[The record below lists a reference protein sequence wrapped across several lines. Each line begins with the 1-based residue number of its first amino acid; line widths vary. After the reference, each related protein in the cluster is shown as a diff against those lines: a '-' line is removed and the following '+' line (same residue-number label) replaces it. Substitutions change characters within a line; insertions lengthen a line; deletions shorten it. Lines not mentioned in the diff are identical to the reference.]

1 MHFQHGPFNSQEN
14 FIGDSPMSRYFT
26 LLLLFLLVIPTPGRG
41 QQSQDELFTSLVSA
55 AQRAQ
60 HVNDYDAAANG
71 YEQAVKLRQDIPELW
86 ADLGLMQYESQDFA
100 GSVRSFQQALRLKPS
115 LYVPH
120 LFLGLDCM
128 RMGNANEAIPYLL
141 KAETMNHT
149 DPLVPL
155 TLGRAYS
162 SQRNFQ
168 AAALAYERAI
178 ELDSAKSS
186 AWFGLGIARVNEVEE
201 DARRITEEDQNSSYA
216 KILYAES
223 LAKQARYTEAIDTYR
238 IVPPAQPQ
246 PPCTHAKLGFLLL
259 KQRDAADAA
268 AAFQVERQ
276 TDPGCSLAVLGQARL
291 RLDAGSDDDA
301 LTLLEDLWN
310 RDRGFFTSNASV
322 VIDGMVEARNSA
334 FQQFLEQQSNVKA
347 LSGDFSG
354 FLTDVFRGQSP
365 PPQASLP
372 SSGPIS
378 RTAQEDYSSGRY
390 SQCVARSKNSLRT
403 KNVVGLQLLAT
414 CAYFTGD
421 YKLAS
426 NASEALAAVAP
437 HSLAAVYWSI
447 KANEHLAFIALDKFQ
462 QLEPD
467 SSRTHLLLGDIYRQ
481 RMRFEDAE
489 AEYQRALAISPGDP
503 AALIGL
509 ASAYLGDGNI
519 GKARET
525 AQVALDLT
533 PDDPELNLLMAEALI
548 ANQELAPAERYL
560 QKALNAKPQMLSH
573 VHALLGEVYAD
584 AGETQQAIDQLV
596 LGIKSDEDGSLHYQ
610 LARLYRKIGNSKDA
624 DAAMEQMKVMKQ
636 LRRQQRAVA
645 AVRDSGPSTPD
656 AWP

>member
-1 MHFQHGPFNSQEN
+1 
-14 FIGDSPMSRYFT
+14 MSGYFT
-26 LLLLFLLVIPTPGRG
+26 PLLLLLLVIPTPGRC
-41 QQSQDELFTSLVSA
+41 QQSQDERFTSLVSA

-60 HVNDYDAAANG
+60 RANDYDAAANS
-71 YEQAVKLRQDIPELW
+71 YKQAVRLRQDVPELW
-86 ADLGLMQYESQDFA
+86 ADLGLMQYESHDFA
-100 GSVRSFQQALRLKPS
+100 GSVRSFQEALRLKPS

-141 KAETMNHT
+141 KAQTMNHT

-162 SQRNFQ
+162 SQRQFQ
-168 AAALAYERAI
+168 AASLAYERAI
-178 ELDSAKSS
+178 ELDSGKSS
-186 AWFGLGIARVNEVEE
+186 AWFGLGIARLNEVEE

-216 KILYAES
+216 KILFAES
-223 LAKQARYTEAIDTYR
+223 LAKQARYTEAIDAYR
-238 IVPPAQPQ
+238 IVPAAQPQ

-259 KQRDAADAA
+259 KQRDAAGAA
-268 AAFQVERQ
+268 AAFQLERQ

-291 RLDAGSDDDA
+291 RLDAGSDNDA

-310 RDRGFFTSNASV
+310 RDQGFFTSNAPV
-322 VIDGMVEARNSA
+322 LVDGLDPARNSA
-334 FQQFLEQQSNVKA
+334 FQQILGQQSNVKA
-347 LSGDFSG
+347 LSPDFSD
-354 FLTDVFRGQSP
+354 FLANLFSGQSP
-365 PPQASLP
+365 PPPTSFPL
-372 SSGPIS
+372 SGPIS
-378 RTAQEDYSSGRY
+378 RTAHEDYSSGRY
-390 SQCVARSKNSLRT
+390 ARCAASSNNSLKT

-414 CAYFTGD
+414 CAYFTGN

-426 NASEALAAVAP
+426 NASEALAAAAP

-447 KANEHLAFIALDKFQ
+447 NANEHLAFIALDKFQ
-462 QLEPD
+462 QLEPG

-489 AEYQRALAISPGDP
+489 AEYQSALAISPRDP

-525 AQVALDLT
+525 AQLALDLT

-548 ANQELAPAERYL
+548 SNQELASAEQYL
-560 QKALNAKPQMLSH
+560 QKALNAKPQMVLH
-573 VHALLGEVYAD
+573 VHALLGEVYAN
-584 AGETQQAIDQLV
+584 AGKTQQAIDQLV

-610 LARLYRKIGNSKDA
+610 LARLYRKMGDSKDA
-624 DAAMEQMKVMKQ
+624 DAAMEQTKVMKQ

-645 AVRDSGPSTPD
+645 GVRDSGPSTPD

>member
-1 MHFQHGPFNSQEN
+1 
-14 FIGDSPMSRYFT
+14 
-26 LLLLFLLVIPTPGRG
+26 
-41 QQSQDELFTSLVSA
+41 
-55 AQRAQ
+55 
-60 HVNDYDAAANG
+60 
-71 YEQAVKLRQDIPELW
+71 
-86 ADLGLMQYESQDFA
+86 
-100 GSVRSFQQALRLKPS
+100 
-115 LYVPH
+115 
-120 LFLGLDCM
+120 M

-162 SQRNFQ
+162 SQRKFQ

-178 ELDSAKSS
+178 ELDSGKSS
-186 AWFGLGIARVNEVEE
+186 AWFGLGIARLNEIEA

-223 LAKQARYTEAIDTYR
+223 LAKQARYTEAIETYR
-238 IVPPAQPQ
+238 TVPAAQPQ
-246 PPCTHAKLGFLLL
+246 PPCTHVKLGFLLL
-259 KQRDAADAA
+259 KQRDTAGART
-268 AAFQVERQ
+268 AFQMERQ
-276 TDPGCSLAVLGQARL
+276 TARL
-291 RLDAGSDDDA
+291 LSRRPRASAITLDAGSDDDA
-301 LTLLEDLWN
+301 LSLLEDLWN
-310 RDRGFFTSNASV
+310 RDRGFFTSNAPAL
-322 VIDGMVEARNSA
+322 IDGLDQARNSA
-334 FQQFLEQQSNVKA
+334 FQQFLRQQSNVKA
-347 LSGDFSG
+347 LSPDLSG
-354 FLTDVFRGQSP
+354 FLADLLSGQSP

-372 SSGPIS
+372 SSPPIS

-390 SQCVARSKNSLRT
+390 AQYADRSKKSLRT

-426 NASEALAAVAP
+426 NASEALAAAAP

-447 KANEHLAFIALDKFQ
+447 KANEHLAFIALDRFQ

-481 RMRFEDAE
+481 RMRFEDAQ

-509 ASAYLGDGNI
+509 ASAYFGDGNNGEAI
-519 GKARET
+519 ET
-525 AQVALDLT
+525 AQLALNLT

-548 ANQELAPAERYL
+548 ANQEMAPAEQYL
-560 QKALNAKPQMLSH
+560 QKALNAKPQMLPH

-584 AGETQQAIDQLV
+584 AGKTQQAIDQLV

-610 LARLYRKIGNSKDA
+610 LARLYRKIGDSKDA
-624 DAAMEQMKVMKQ
+624 DAAMEQTKVMKQ

-645 AVRDSGPSTPD
+645 AVRDPGPSTPD
-656 AWP
+656 SWP

>member
-1 MHFQHGPFNSQEN
+1 MHFRRGPFNSQEN
-14 FIGDSPMSRYFT
+14 SIGDSPMSSYFT
-26 LLLLFLLVIPTPGRG
+26 PLLLLLLVIPSTGRG
-41 QQSQDELFTSLVSA
+41 QQSQDERFTSLVSA

-60 HVNDYDAAANG
+60 RVNDYDAAANS
-71 YEQAVKLRQDIPELW
+71 YKEAVRLRQDIPELW
-86 ADLGLMQYESQDFA
+86 ADLGLMQYESHDFA

-128 RMGNANEAIPYLL
+128 RMGNANEAIPYLV

-162 SQRNFQ
+162 SQRKFQ

-178 ELDSAKSS
+178 ELDSEKSS
-186 AWFGLGIARVNEVEE
+186 AWFGLGITLLNEVEE
-201 DARRITEEDQNSSYA
+201 DARRITEEDQDSSYA
-216 KILYAES
+216 KVLYAES

-238 IVPPAQPQ
+238 TVPAAQPQ
-246 PPCTHAKLGFLLL
+246 PPCTHANLGFLLL
-259 KQRDAADAA
+259 KQRDTAGAA

-276 TDPGCSLAVLGQARL
+276 TDSGCSLAVLGQARL
-291 RLDAGSDDDA
+291 RLDEGSDDDA
-301 LTLLEDLWN
+301 LTLLKDLWN
-310 RDRGFFTSNASV
+310 RDQGFFTSNAPV
-322 VIDGMVEARNSA
+322 LVDGLDQARNSA
-334 FQQFLEQQSNVKA
+334 FQQFLGQQSKVKA
-347 LSGDFSG
+347 LSPDFSA
-354 FLTDVFRGQSP
+354 FLANLLNRQSP
-365 PPQASLP
+365 PPQTSLP
-372 SSGPIS
+372 LSDPIS
-378 RTAQEDYSSGRY
+378 RTAKDDYSSGRY
-390 SQCVARSKNSLRT
+390 AQCASHSNNSLRT

-421 YKLAS
+421 YQLTS
-426 NASEALAAVAP
+426 NASEALAAAAP

-447 KANEHLAFIALDKFQ
+447 KANEHLAFIALDRFQ

-467 SSRTHLLLGDIYRQ
+467 SSRIHLLLGDIYRQ
-481 RMRFEDAE
+481 RMRFEDAQ

-509 ASAYLGDGNI
+509 ASAYFGDGNNGEAI
-519 GKARET
+519 ET
-525 AQVALDLT
+525 AQLALNLT

-548 ANQELAPAERYL
+548 ANQEMAPAEQYL
-560 QKALNAKPQMLSH
+560 QKALNAKPQMLPH

-584 AGETQQAIDQLV
+584 AGKTQQAIDQLV

-610 LARLYRKIGNSKDA
+610 LARLYRKIGDSKDA
-624 DAAMEQMKVMKQ
+624 DAAMEQTKVMKQ

-656 AWP
+656 SWP